1 MRRILRFFMLTLVC
15 SMCWNVA
22 SAQKIYA
29 GDPYKWNELKA
40 GDEILLNN
48 GGAYSDDVAGY
59 GGPGQ
64 FLCGYT
70 VAQNGY
76 VAGITL
82 AKTDTL
88 NESKNTDP
96 TGNKLTDANVWILVD
111 AGTITDIYD
120 EEYQAF
126 YLKNKKTG
134 EYIECF
140 ESTPTATDF
149 VSHTTPQLAK
159 ATSFVPQP
167 VDSYDGVKKTTLKK
181 YEEDPDYGVIFSH
194 YVVTTK
200 VNSETGEEEQEG
212 TWWHLGYFWNY
223 TYSYYGTAVD
233 MVGWNALKPV
243 EGLSPKMLLEMF
255 MTSIAGAEF
264 NAGTDPGYFGADEV
278 IAYEDALLAAQDAF
292 DYEDPDAPYSDE
304 EWQGWYDDL
313 KAAYDAVV
321 ASQVPLSDGLYYI
334 IMDNQ
339 QTLGY
344 REGKGD
350 ANVPA
355 FQARSD
361 MMLWWAS
368 LDEEDPS
375 FVWRLTKVGV
385 EEDGTPKYTVQ
396 NYGLST
402 YIAYDMDNN
411 EGFVCMSKDVVSD
424 YDLIV
429 RSSDGRWKF
438 RCNTPGGMQGNKSTA
453 RGIYADCM
461 GAKAHNSHT
470 QLSTSYDDAQH
481 QTLRRPTDEQLAILE
496 PKVAQMKLTSELEA
510 LLDPALTLYNV
521 CFKYNPDKENGLLKV
536 LDEEG
541 HANYDSPMTNTGN
554 DGSYKGLID
563 GLNEVMGTDYSYYF
577 RTYGGSSD
585 DAEYKYLVF
594 DFIEPQQNIVIEM
607 SKRNAPPGQ
616 GDRPAEVIL
625 WGSNTEGDIL
635 GDKEWTKIEVYY
647 PTTENAV
654 LTDVH
659 SVDLGQPYR
668 YLKYSVSKTYNYMI
682 GNDSRSW
689 AFCWFAI
696 GEMQIYPGT
705 LDTETSQYYYVDGM
719 KDAADELKKQLGI
732 ARVAVG
738 ENTATQQNIDDLQA
752 AIDALK
758 GMVVDTIPLYA
769 RTLEV
774 ENYVNRFPAGLDY
787 GQTTDE
793 ELAAMEA
800 AIENAKG
807 FDHEKPQKADLEARM
822 ANLNAAFE
830 TFKAAQKPIEENTW
844 LYIQCT
850 DQTRTGEPDAD
861 GNYVPGNAIVNGH
874 VMYVASGNTYGDVR
888 AATAADRLLHGLYDT
903 ESETQLDLDN
913 PFSMWRA
920 IKQEDGSYAF
930 QNRGTGTYIGVFGS
944 NTYGGMSAEPV
955 SYALNFVA
963 PGEFEFVCNDGTNSD
978 KRALTAYED
987 TYVATTAASGGAG
1000 STTATW
1006 TVLPVES
1013 EAFTFS
1019 VPNNTYQ
1026 IVTLPY
1032 DAKSLSVN
1040 ENVKAY
1046 SVKSATVT
1054 ENQDEESECELV
1066 LTPLTE
1072 DPKAGEPFILVVG
1085 DPSQFNAEG
1094 ASPAPEETTMFFI
1107 EVPSDDNYV
1116 TEAKTV
1122 NGLVGLL
1129 NGADVA
1135 KGMGYFVDNTLTSTR
1150 TKMFMSGMSGYI
1162 NPQLAQKL
1170 GDPTDEDIVLN
1181 ASGLDAIKSVKA
1193 VNVTGNVYSIDGKLV
1208 SKSGTKNLNKGIYI
1222 VGKKKVAVK

>member
-1 MRRILRFFMLTLVC
+1 MLTLVC

-48 GGAYSDDVAGY
+48 GGSYDGAGFNSGY
-59 GGPGQ
+59 AGPGQ
-64 FLCGYT
+64 FMCGAT
-70 VAQNGY
+70 TPA
-76 VAGITL
+76 AGWFHGINL

-88 NESKNTDP
+88 NINNNTDP
-96 TGNKLTDANVWILVD
+96 TGNKLSEFNVWILVD

-140 ESTPTATDF
+140 EQFSDETYA
-149 VSHTTPQLAK
+149 SHTTPQLAK
-159 ATSFVPQP
+159 ATSFVPRS
-167 VDSYDGVKKTTLKK
+167 VDTYSDTQKDLLKK
-181 YEEDPDYGVIFSH
+181 YSEDPDYGAIFSH

-200 VNSETGEEEQEG
+200 VNTETGEEEQEG
-212 TWWHLGYFWNY
+212 TWWHLGFAWNY
-223 TYSYYGTAVD
+223 VYSYYGTATD
-233 MVGWNALKPV
+233 MIGYNVLKPV
-243 EGLSPKMLLEMF
+243 TGLSAKAKLEMF
-255 MTSIAGAEF
+255 MASIGDPEF
-264 NAGTDPGYFGADEV
+264 NIGTEPGYFGQNEV
-278 IAYEDALLAAQDAF
+278 IAFEDALLAAQDAF
-292 DYEDPDAPYSDE
+292 DYEDPNAPYSE
-304 EWQGWYDDL
+304 EQWEGWYNDL
-313 KAAYDAVV
+313 KTTYDAVL

-350 ANVPA
+350 PNVPA

-361 MMLWWAS
+361 KMLWWAS
-368 LDEEDPS
+368 LVEDDPS
-375 FVWRLTKVGV
+375 FVWEIKRVG
-385 EEDGTPKYTVQ
+385 EQEDGTPKFSVK
-396 NYGLST
+396 NYGLGT
-402 YIAYDMDNN
+402 YIGYDDDNA
-411 EGFVCMSKDVVSD
+411 EGFINMTKELVSD
-424 YDLIV
+424 MTLEL
-429 RSSDGRWKF
+429 RSSDGRWNFIPNMTQEK
-438 RCNTPGGMQGNKSTA
+438 GNKG
-453 RGIYADCM
+453 GIYADCM
-461 GAKAHNSHT
+461 GAVQPFSHA
-470 QLSTSYDDAQH
+470 QRNTSYEDAHFQR
-481 QTLRRPTDEQLAILE
+481 LVSPSAEMIAVME
-496 PKVAQMKLTSELEA
+496 PKVAQMAVTADLEA
-510 LLDPALTLYNV
+510 LLDPALTLYNI
-521 CFKYNPDKENGLLKV
+521 CFKYNPSDQKLITSVDQIDAPFLASG
-536 LDEEG
+536 EG
-541 HANYDSPMTNTGN
+541 SVA
-554 DGSYKGLID
+554 GLID
-563 GLNEVMGTDYSYYF
+563 GRNEPAGSDYSYYY
-577 RTYGGSSD
+577 RTWNGAST
-585 DAEYKYLVF
+585 DAEYKYIIFDLGAEYQNLVIDMARRGDLPSLGGANHGF
-594 DFIEPQQNIVIEM
+594 N
-607 SKRNAPPGQ
+607 
-616 GDRPAEVIL
+616 DRPARVII
-625 WGSNTEGDIL
+625 WASNDEIEENKDWNER
-635 GDKEWTKIEVYY
+635 EWVKIEEYY
-647 PTTENAV
+647 PAV
-654 LTDVH
+654 ESSIVTDRH
-659 SVDLGQPYR
+659 SVDLGAPYR
-668 YLKYSVSKTYNYMI
+668 YIKYSVVQNNRYYMFM
-682 GNDSRSW
+682 GSRSY
-689 AFCWFAI
+689 AFCYYAI
-696 GEMQIYPGT
+696 GEMNFYEGT
-705 LDTETSQYYYVDGM
+705 LDTENSQYFYVEGL

-752 AIDALK
+752 AIDAVK
-758 GMVVDTIPLYA
+758 GKIVDTIPIYA

-774 ENYVNRFPAGLDY
+774 EEYVNRFPAGVDY
-787 GQTTDE
+787 GQTSDE

-987 TYVATTAASGGAG
+987 TYVATTVVSGGAG

-1032 DAKSLSVN
+1032 DAKSLSIN

-1094 ASPAPEETTMFFI
+1094 ASPAPEEATMFYI